1 MPKPEIKYASYD
13 GFPTRLADTGE
24 IWCLFARR
32 DQLLTGKWSVPSRS
46 MQVFCYEAGL
56 LTEQE
61 YHRIFG
67 HDLPPLPDAAF
78 RSGWRSPL
86 V

>member
-1 MPKPEIKYASYD
+1 MPTPKIEYASYD

-24 IWCLFARR
+24 IWCCF
-32 DQLLTGKWSVPSRS
+32 DGKWSVPSRPT
-46 MQVFCYEAGL
+46 QVFCYEAGL
-56 LTEQE
+56 LTEAE

-78 RSGWRSPL
+78 RSGWSSPL